1 MDSRYNCSYIQ
12 IYSFIDHYGM
22 QIADKGCSLVSYN
35 WEVISRLEKIPI
47 MPLASNPP
55 VRETHRK

>member
-1 MDSRYNCSYIQ
+1 MWRA
-12 IYSFIDHYGM
+12 
-22 QIADKGCSLVSYN
+22 IAKASKKSGSLVSYN